1 MRCRVQAIAQF
12 LLFVY
17 SLFFNGRAVNNTI
30 SFAAARRLLNA
41 QYSAYANNIMNN
53 QLQASTVFFVLTAV
67 AVVVMDKYLSLTVG
81 VAWIPKV

>member
-1 MRCRVQAIAQF
+1 
-12 LLFVY
+12 
-17 SLFFNGRAVNNTI
+17 
-30 SFAAARRLLNA
+30 
-41 QYSAYANNIMNN
+41 MNN

>member
-17 SLFFNGRAVNNTI
+17 SLFFIGRAVNNTI
-30 SFAAARRLLNA
+30 SFAAARRCLNA

-81 VAWIPKV
+81 VAWIPKA

>member
-17 SLFFNGRAVNNTI
+17 SLFFIGRAVNNTI

-81 VAWIPKV
+81 VARIPKV